1 MHELFREKKTF
12 TNRLLSNNMHI
23 VVVYDISDNKRRER
37 LRKTLL
43 RFGNPVQY
51 SVFECELTP
60 RQIEK
65 MAKAIRGV
73 MSKNEDNVRYYQI
86 CKNCVQSV
94 EVFGGKPLTQTKDV
108 YVV

>member
-1 MHELFREKKTF
+1 
-12 TNRLLSNNMHI
+12 MHI

-51 SVFECELTP
+51 SVFECELSA

-65 MAKAIRGV
+65 MAKAICSV
-73 MSKNEDNVRYYQI
+73 MSKTEDTVRYYQI
-86 CKNCVQSV
+86 CKTCVRSV
-94 EVFGGKPLTQTKDV
+94 ESFGGKPLTQTKNV
-108 YVV
+108 YVI